1 MSSATAVYCQPRQG
15 VVMNE
20 DSSRAQGQEYQQ
32 RMNGTGAGD
41 MPTGYRS
48 CPFCH
53 SVIPWESERCP
64 TCGRVLIERVGSVR
78 SQSVPSLSRSP
89 GLASRWSSG
98 IRRVLAR
105 VRQAVRR
112 IGRPIWTGTSSAT
125 GGSWA
130 TTSRGTS
137 WSMFQPAQRFARSQW
152 PGFTPAPTERE
163 RQILFITSAVMIIVF
178 LIALIIR

>member
-1 MSSATAVYCQPRQG
+1 
-15 VVMNE
+15 MNE

-41 MPTGYRS
+41 IPTGYRP

-53 SVIPWESERCP
+53 SVIPWGSERCP
-64 TCGRVLIERVGSVR
+64 TCGRVLIERVGPVR
-78 SQSVPSLSRSP
+78 SQAVPSLSR
-89 GLASRWSSG
+89 LAVRWSSG
-98 IRRVLAR
+98 IRPVLAR

-112 IGRPIWTGTSSAT
+112 IGRPTRTGTSSAT

-137 WSMFQPAQRFARSQW
+137 WSMFQPAQRPVRSRW
-152 PGFTPAPTERE
+152 LGSIPPPTERE
-163 RQILFITSAVMIIVF
+163 RQILFIASAVMIIVF